1 MFESLRILHYPD
13 PVLRKK
19 CAPIL
24 PEDFAAPDKRTE
36 MAALVR
42 RMGELVIEH
51 NGVGLAAPQV
61 GLGIRLFVVN
71 TSGEPGQEKAYLNSE
86 LGDLIGQFEAEEG
99 CLSIPGVNVTI
110 RRAEEAVIRAWDL
123 AGRPF
128 EETGRELIVRVW
140 QHETDHINGR
150 LILDYMNE
158 ETKLVNRRAI
168 QELEREYKQRTKGG
182 RSKSKPRA
190 RKPVRE

>member
-1 MFESLRILHYPD
+1 MFESLRILQYPD

-19 CAPIL
+19 CAPIS
-24 PEDFAAPDKRTE
+24 PEDFAEPCKRTE
-36 MAALVR
+36 LGALVR

-71 TSGEPGQEKAYLNSE
+71 TSGEPGQEKAYINSE
-86 LGDLIGQFEAEEG
+86 IGDLVGQIEAEEG
-99 CLSIPGVNVTI
+99 CLSILGVTVMI
-110 RRAEEAVIRAWDL
+110 RRAEEAVIRACDL
-123 AGRPF
+123 AGRRF
-128 EETGRELIVRVW
+128 EESGRDLIARVW

-158 ETKLVNRRAI
+158 ESKLVNRRAI
-168 QELEREYKQRTKGG
+168 QELEREYKQRSRDG
-182 RSKSKPRA
+182 RPKSKPRA